1 MTVATS
7 QRHKQTITAPDESSP
22 QESRENENTTMSTAR
37 AEPYEKQAE
46 TKSYFSDDLA
56 ELSSKTM
63 KIDQCT
69 SCSQGAKTAKNGG
82 IKPK

>member
-1 MTVATS
+1 
-7 QRHKQTITAPDESSP
+7 
-22 QESRENENTTMSTAR
+22 MSTVR

-46 TKSYFSDDLA
+46 TKSDFSDDLA

-69 SCSQGAKTAKNGG
+69 SCTQRAKTAGNGG
-82 IKPK
+82 IKPKIAA